1 MLRRMGGG
9 HGDECNLIALEYGN
23 IDGASRDT
31 KLIEKLPH
39 SVVRECRYYDV
50 LAVTVSLSHIT
61 AEVPLAKKA

>member
-1 MLRRMGGG
+1 MVPR
-9 HGDECNLIALEYGN
+9 A
-23 IDGASRDT
+23 T
-31 KLIEKLPH
+31 QKLIEKLPH